1 MKYLFGSIPIALPFV
16 IFGMM
21 AYMDILSAITASV
34 LFVLVVLIIYNVYL
48 KIKYDLEVV
57 DSNFDKETK

>member
-1 MKYLFGSIPIALPFV
+1 MKYLKYLFGAMPISLPFI

-21 AYMDILSAITASV
+21 AYMDILSAITALI
-34 LFVLVVLIIYNVYL
+34 LFVLVIVIIYDVYL

-57 DSNFDKETK
+57 DSNF

>member
-1 MKYLFGSIPIALPFV
+1 MKYLKYLFGAMPISLPFI

-21 AYMDILSAITASV
+21 AYMDILSAITALV
-34 LFVLVVLIIYNVYL
+34 LFVLVVVIIYNVYL

-57 DSNFDKETK
+57 DSNF